1 MKTKKTSSNIVLL
14 VSCAAS
20 KNQLAEPELQMRN
33 VQEDGY
39 DNVLSSWLRSLEN
52 VKHRYPAMVLYKG
65 GYWSLIRKILTVQS
79 SWKTLIVSAGL
90 GLVQDTD
97 FIPGY
102 EATFS
107 TNQLD
112 SIPSHQEGSS
122 LWFDGIGGTRRFTEY
137 FEQQSDPLLIV
148 VLSHPYL
155 KAIQLCLDWY
165 IDRFGTDALIVL
177 STEST
182 KRAFPDFIKS
192 WIVLNEKMV
201 HETGG
206 VVGTLNASVLLW
218 YVSQIGEESI
228 SHASMTERIALL
240 SERTASKESL
250 IQKNRTPQTIKQVK
264 QWISRWV
271 QQSLNQNQSIAKTRA
286 LREYRQ
292 EGFACEQKK
301 FGRLFAE
308 VKADL
313 T

>member
-1 MKTKKTSSNIVLL
+1 MKTEERSRNIVLL

-33 VQEDGY
+33 IQGDGY

-52 VKHRYPAMVLYKG
+52 VKHRYPALALYKG

-97 FIPGY
+97 CIPGY

-122 LWFDGIGGTRRFTEY
+122 VWFENIGGIRRFKEY
-137 FEQQSDPLLIV
+137 FEQQSASLLIV
-148 VLSHPYL
+148 VLSQPYL
-155 KAIQLCLDWY
+155 KAIQSCLQWY
-165 IDRFGTDALIVL
+165 IEHFGTEYLIVL

-182 KRAFPDFIKS
+182 KRAFPELHKS

-218 YVSQIGEESI
+218 YVSQMIGEPI
-228 SHASMTERIALL
+228 SKASMKEHIALL
-240 SERTASKESL
+240 SEKTASMESL
-250 IQKNRTPQTIKQVK
+250 IQKNRTPQTIEQVK

-271 QQSLNQNQSIAKTRA
+271 QQSLRKNHSIAKTRA

-308 VKADL
+308 VKADW